1 MYNIIT
7 LIKSL
12 LVTIHSIIF
21 NPFFYSKKKLS
32 ELLNFYEFIS
42 ENNPLVLD
50 YLDTLDFSSEK
61 EKKEEIKKVIKFED
75 KYIEKFNHFSN
86 EYQFTELELDD
97 EKKEYERI
105 NIDYENEKFE
115 IMYEI
120 QEKLYKINKIQE
132 KGGISSEKNENG
144 IFTENINKFGI
155 DKLLKYYDLEDE
167 DLDDLNFEDLYLSLL
182 NEKINLLNKM
192 K

>member
-86 EYQFTELELDD
+86 
-97 EKKEYERI
+97 
-105 NIDYENEKFE
+105 
-115 IMYEI
+115 
-120 QEKLYKINKIQE
+120 
-132 KGGISSEKNENG
+132 
-144 IFTENINKFGI
+144 
-155 DKLLKYYDLEDE
+155 
-167 DLDDLNFEDLYLSLL
+167 
-182 NEKINLLNKM
+182 
-192 K
+192 